1 MLGGPL
7 PQSPTIS
14 AAMGLS
20 RMGIVLRGA
29 DIRLYKEETRSLY
42 FLSEE
47 RGRCTAGLQETPFEH
62 SGVPT

>member
-1 MLGGPL
+1 
-7 PQSPTIS
+7 
-14 AAMGLS
+14 MGLS

-42 FLSEE
+42 FLFEE